1 MGGNQ
6 IFILTLTRID
16 LYELLQSISGKL
28 IIERIHSEIM
38 EIFKHKFYKTML
50 HVFTQIDE

>member
-1 MGGNQ
+1 MFIAQNHVVKFVLNNTILMGGNQ
-6 IFILTLTRID
+6 GIILTRID

-38 EIFKHKFYKTML
+38 ET
-50 HVFTQIDE
+50 

>member
-50 HVFTQIDE
+50 HVFT